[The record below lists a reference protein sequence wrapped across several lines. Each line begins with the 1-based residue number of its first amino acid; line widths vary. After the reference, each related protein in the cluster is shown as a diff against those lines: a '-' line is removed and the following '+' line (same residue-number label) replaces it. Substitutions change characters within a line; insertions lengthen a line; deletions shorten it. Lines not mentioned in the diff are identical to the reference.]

1 MYGIGDIVRKHVT
14 EGRLTAVNGRL
25 SGPLFSDPKDGLFK
39 TVLLT
44 EAEGRRPW
52 AHKEILQKKADAA
65 RQISIPHLFESLLC
79 MPSS

>member
-14 EGRLTAVNGRL
+14 EGRLTSTGGRL

-39 TVLLT
+39 TMLLT

-52 AHKEILQKKADAA
+52 AQGNPSEKAG
-65 RQISIPHLFESLLC
+65 RG
-79 MPSS
+79 SSAFHSAFV